1 MGTDWLEHPAFLVGI
16 FLGIVIGWV
25 SLWSFQN
32 PAVGRLLARAF
43 AVLALGFGVVW
54 LVTAIVDLLR
64 DVPEMRYH
72 SPLGSGGIGA
82 AFGWGAGGLAAG
94 ITALV
99 LSFLG
104 SAKKPVAGKEN
115 TLPPS

>member
-1 MGTDWLEHPAFLVGI
+1 METDGWEHPGFLVGI

-25 SLWSFQN
+25 SLWRFQN
-32 PAVGRLLARAF
+32 PSVGRLMARAF
-43 AVLALGFGVVW
+43 AVLALGFGVGG
-54 LVTAIVDLLR
+54 LVTALVDLVR
-64 DVPEMRYH
+64 DVPEQRYS

-104 SAKKPVAGKEN
+104 SAKKSVASKEN